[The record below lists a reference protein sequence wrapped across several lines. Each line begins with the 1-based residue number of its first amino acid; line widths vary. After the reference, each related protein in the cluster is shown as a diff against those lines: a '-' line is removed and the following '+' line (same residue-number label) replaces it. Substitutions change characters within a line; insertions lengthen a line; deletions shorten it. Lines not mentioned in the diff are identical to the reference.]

1 MLGNLLTQL
10 VSKNTKLV
18 GATEE
23 EAIHYRQEFRR
34 IHDSIEDGF
43 IAATD
48 SLSHEWISS
57 PAGAAWLS
65 VLAKARYPLV
75 SI

>member
-1 MLGNLLTQL
+1 LLTQL
-10 VSKNTKLV
+10 VSTNTKLV

-23 EAIHYRQEFRR
+23 EAIKYGEAFRR
-34 IHDSIEDGF
+34 VHDSIENGF

-48 SLSHEWISS
+48 SLSQEWISS
-57 PAGAAWLS
+57 PAGVTWLAE
-65 VLAKARYPLV
+65 LAKARYTAV